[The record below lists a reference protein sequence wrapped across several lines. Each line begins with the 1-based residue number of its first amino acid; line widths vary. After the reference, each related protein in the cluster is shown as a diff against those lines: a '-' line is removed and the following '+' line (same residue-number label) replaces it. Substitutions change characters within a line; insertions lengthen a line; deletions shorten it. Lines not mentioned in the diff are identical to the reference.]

1 MRFDKRVTFVHETD
15 GYYDP
20 EKGEY
25 VEGEYDDK
33 TLPCN
38 VSRLGLERTNQI
50 FGQVDRV
57 MSVIRLQRPYLDN
70 FEYLYL
76 GDDKNQK
83 LQVKRQSDYKKGV
96 FYVEGEV

>member
-1 MRFDKRVTFVHETD
+1 MNKRVTFVSETD

-20 EKGEY
+20 EKGEWIP
-25 VEGEYDDK
+25 GELDEK

-38 VSRLGLERTNQI
+38 ANKLGIESTNQI
-50 FGQVDRV
+50 FGQIDKK
-57 MSVIRLQRPYLDN
+57 MSVIRLQRPYYKD

-76 GDDKNQK
+76 GDKKEQK
-83 LQVKRQSDYKKGV
+83 YQVKRQSDHRKGV